1 MIEINWLIRAEMP
14 GILAIENESFEFPW
28 SEEDFDKCL
37 VQRNNIGMVAR
48 LDGELAGF
56 MIYELMKDRLSLSNF
71 AVSKQHRRM
80 GVGTAMVEKL
90 VSKLSP
96 ERRKHIDV
104 FLRESNLPAQM
115 FFKRSG
121 FFWEETLKGTYEET
135 DEDCYRMTYNLIPRV
150 INRISSRIN

>member
-1 MIEINWLIRAEMP
+1 MIEINWLIRSEMP
-14 GILAIENESFEFPW
+14 GILVIENESFEFPW

-71 AVSKQHRRM
+71 AVGKEHRRK

-90 VSKLSP
+90 ISKLSP

-115 FFKRSG
+115 FFKKNG
-121 FFWEETLKGTYEET
+121 FFWEETLKGTCEET
-135 DEDCYRMTYNLIPRV
+135 DEDCYRMTFKLAWL
-150 INRISSRIN
+150 